1 MVIRYPLHCTTCPC
15 STVTASLDVSKTC
28 KQDTDSPMMRNL
40 TALSRYS
47 HACIHSLLLLQV
59 VLVIDSTARVVRSK
73 NLKSRF
79 WHAITVSK
87 RDCQRGLWVFVS
99 SKNAVHLWVHLY
111 TRCSVPILD
120 AVSPRSAN
128 CSLALVMSGGSERC
142 FMKKTSLYHTAIFY
156 CKSQETDISVLD
168 LLILLYSPLR
178 YYGRETPLQNESG
191 NRIQLMSGF
200 QCSCVRC
207 EEAVSRIVGVDCK
220 SVIRSRTICEVRT
233 RLPGVVVL
241 SWASSH
247 WQWSGWEFTIWDPL
261 LIRSWWQLKTKM
273 GRLSIL
279 CQSRRT
285 LPISLA
291 FCSFSSAQ
299 RGQWSICFQ
308 TR

>member
-59 VLVIDSTARVVRSK
+59 VLVIDSTAKVVRSK

-120 AVSPRSAN
+120 AVSPT
-128 CSLALVMSGGSERC
+128 L
-142 FMKKTSLYHTAIFY
+142 
-156 CKSQETDISVLD
+156 CK
-168 LLILLYSPLR
+168 LLISASHEWWVWALFHEKNLFVPHSNILLQISRNWYLRSRSTNPSLLSPKVLR
-178 YYGRETPLQNESG
+178 SG
-191 NRIQLMSGF
+191 NTSTKRI
-200 QCSCVRC
+200 
-207 EEAVSRIVGVDCK
+207 
-220 SVIRSRTICEVRT
+220 
-233 RLPGVVVL
+233 
-241 SWASSH
+241 
-247 WQWSGWEFTIWDPL
+247 WEQDSINV
-261 LIRSWWQLKTKM
+261 
-273 GRLSIL
+273 RLSMQL
-279 CQSRRT
+279 REM
-285 LPISLA
+285 
-291 FCSFSSAQ
+291 
-299 RGQWSICFQ
+299 RGGCK
-308 TR
+308 